1 MNKERLYI
9 LISVGLLISNVLLV
23 SLMLINSNKGPDFE
37 GPRNLIIEKLKYDE
51 DQIVKYDA
59 LISVHRRNVKAENEK
74 IHELKE
80 QLYILLQQEPNP
92 KTVDSI
98 IKEIAD
104 QQRIIE
110 EIHFN
115 HFKGIKKLCRKEQ
128 KTAFNE
134 LSFEL
139 AKLFSPKRP

>member
-23 SLMLINSNKGPDFE
+23 SLMLINSKKGHDLE

-59 LISVHRRNVKAENEK
+59 LISVHRRSVKAENEK
-74 IHELKE
+74 IYELKE
-80 QLYILLQQEPNP
+80 QLYILLQQEPNSQ
-92 KTVDSI
+92 TADSI
-98 IKEIAD
+98 INEIAS

-110 EIHFN
+110 EINFN
-115 HFKGIKKLCRKEQ
+115 HFKEIKKLCRKDQ
-128 KTAFNE
+128 NAAFNE